1 MSRKPM
7 PKPSR
12 PHRLRNRP
20 SRSKVKAKLRRTR

>member
-1 MSRKPM
+1 MKRKPM

-20 SRSKVKAKLRRTR
+20 SRSKVRAKLRTR